1 MGHIGELMAWYEE
14 AHAKFEKHGAVIV
27 EGKTRE
33 ARGGATTRPKRRLAP
48 TQFGRLTALMAAE
61 PGLSAAELC
70 ERVGCAYATVYHAK
84 AVLKGASWAKPP
96 KGWARG
102 EAEGGEMSA
111 RAQVTAA
118 HRETARL
125 ITWQN
130 LPHNEIAQIIADSEA
145 AAVARH
151 IEHIDLMVDELMR
164 IRALTGY
171 DSEIGELCTRGIS
184 GTYQHFPLI
193 VQRDRAEAERD
204 ELRTKVAQLTHERD
218 QWEAMARTA

>member
-1 MGHIGELMAWYEE
+1 MGHIGELMAWYER

-96 KGWARG
+96 KGWARAKPPKGWARG
-102 EAEGGEMSA
+102 EAEGA
-111 RAQVTAA
+111 
-118 HRETARL
+118 
-125 ITWQN
+125 
-130 LPHNEIAQIIADSEA
+130 
-145 AAVARH
+145 
-151 IEHIDLMVDELMR
+151 
-164 IRALTGY
+164 
-171 DSEIGELCTRGIS
+171 
-184 GTYQHFPLI
+184 
-193 VQRDRAEAERD
+193 
-204 ELRTKVAQLTHERD
+204 K
-218 QWEAMARTA
+218 